1 MIGIAAECNARQV
14 RPSHMQY
21 IYILAV
27 FSVIR
32 LVEQFLKE
40 SNLLRTLSTLQVGP
54 VTCSTSRPNNLLLRY
69 FESSSDA
76 SVLFYRFPTHPGL
89 IDLSRSPPSA
99 PPSSSTPS
107 TPLSQP
113 KSESGISLNT
123 VDSIDSFVSDI
134 NHGHWDI
141 VLSVVQSLKLPDK
154 KLMDLY
160 EQVSGKGRG
169 SEGKETFGVQ

>member
-1 MIGIAAECNARQV
+1 MQCEACTSVAVHLHSRCFQCHSSCGAVLEGEQPPPDTVHSAG
-14 RPSHMQY
+14 RPCHVQQQQAQWPPPA
-21 IYILAV
+21 L
-27 FSVIR
+27 
-32 LVEQFLKE
+32 
-40 SNLLRTLSTLQVGP
+40 
-54 VTCSTSRPNNLLLRY
+54 Y

-76 SVLFYRFPTHPGL
+76 SVLSYRFPTHPGL
-89 IDLSRSPPSA
+89 IDLSGSPPF
-99 PPSSSTPS
+99 
-107 TPLSQP
+107 PLSQP

-169 SEGKETFGVQ
+169 RGRGGG